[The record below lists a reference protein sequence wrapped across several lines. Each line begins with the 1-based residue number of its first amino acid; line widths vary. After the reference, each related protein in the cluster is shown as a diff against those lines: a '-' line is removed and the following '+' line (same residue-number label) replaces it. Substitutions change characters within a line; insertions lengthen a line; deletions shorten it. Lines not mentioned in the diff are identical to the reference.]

1 MKKITTKMILLM
13 FIIPLLLVFSMVTT
27 IDMAA
32 IMIDVPVTS
41 VEIEGEEILLVDIG
55 ETSNVVKLNAIVKPK
70 EATNKNVTYTVTDL
84 EGNTPSNITV
94 SNSGEVVAKSTGS
107 VRVVATADGG
117 RQDSV
122 QINFYSSKINS
133 AQQINQ
139 NLTVVVG
146 ESLKITPGVD
156 YSLFPANAIGEITYT
171 ASNNKIKVDKY
182 TGEVTGLFVG
192 TSEVTATI
200 SGIKYDNNT
209 NTFIDTT
216 YTLTFN
222 VSVEGNGQENV
233 LNFSGGVN
241 ESEEVIAVDSKTIPF
256 SYVGYSTLGE
266 LSYDIL
272 EEDKQ
277 YIKSV
282 TFEYSDDN
290 LGNVKIVLKLNAP
303 EKDYIFTVKAGSVEL
318 GTLTIKKQKPTLT
331 ISTAKTTF
339 AKSNVNVLFGAVVV
353 GLDES
358 YDIRYES
365 SNTSVFSV
373 NTRDNEAVGKAREEG
388 TSYITAKL
396 YVGGE
401 LISVSPAIEFTVVDP
416 YVSLGIVEAAKT
428 FGLENMFIVG
438 KYEYKNGVK
447 VDSTYRFGIKAASA
461 VGAEATI
468 DYDKLK
474 WSSNNTSVA
483 TVDAN
488 GVIKVLSDGKVTITV
503 ESIYNEQLQTSVS
516 ASFEINCIADAVNV
530 YDYNQLV
537 VASQNNNQIVLRQD
551 IMLADGIN
559 SDNYIEYLNNV
570 ATKQMDTTA
579 DKSYYVA
586 TGHSEDAK
594 IRYCLEITNNIY
606 GNGFAINGDNIT
618 KATDRY
624 GYSVFSGPLNLLAL
638 KYGNSTNGNAKIK
651 AQDNIVFL
659 VKEDNIT
666 ITNVELKGC
675 LDSSITSAGQT
686 NLGKL
691 DNVGTVLEVMGDNF
705 SLNYSRVNNGRTVAR
720 IYGTAYESDASK
732 IEQNPDNYKIE
743 VSISNCILSYGREFI
758 LKVGSNQ
765 ILRNESVYGEELVL
779 PSEDSSAYDHAA
791 PYFKNSTGGNYS
803 TTSNRDDYFVDNYL
817 MTDITLKDSVFYGAG
832 LFCVGFESQFAGL
845 ALHGYDYG
853 SYKFSELG
861 WGAVAGTSYPARI
874 KMQGDVRFYDWKE
887 VSKIDSSTLIEGDTN
902 LLETIGLDLNVSNL
916 LNKFNVQNPGNKVV
930 YKYKGNDYIN
940 GAIVFYG
947 GGKNYSWVDTSS
959 VSDNFNSLNTFEV
972 PLSYFGDRVSLIYFA
987 AGKENF
993 RFMTYSSD
1001 SNINYEIQSN
1011 ALADGSAYSWLIR
1024 K

>member
-41 VEIEGEEILLVDIG
+41 VEIEGEEILFVDVG
-55 ETSNVVKLNAIVKPK
+55 ETSNVVQLNAIVKPK

-94 SNSGEVVAKSTGS
+94 SNNGEVIAKSTGT

-133 AQQINQ
+133 VQQINQ

-146 ESLKITPGVD
+146 ESLKITPGID
-156 YSLFPANAIGEITYT
+156 YSLLPANATGEITYT

-192 TSEVTATI
+192 VSEVTAAI

-209 NTFIDTT
+209 NTFVDTT
-216 YTLTFN
+216 YALTFN
-222 VSVEGNGQENV
+222 VTVEGNGQENV

-266 LSYDIL
+266 LSYDIQ

-282 TFEYSDDN
+282 TFEYLDEN
-290 LGNVKIVLKLNAP
+290 LGNVKVVLKLNAP
-303 EKDYIFTVKAGSVEL
+303 EKDYVFTVKAGSVEL

-331 ISTAKTTF
+331 ISTTKTTF

-353 GLDES
+353 GLDDG

-401 LISVSPAIEFTVVDP
+401 LISVSPTIEFTVVDP

-461 VGAEATI
+461 AGAETTI

-474 WSSNNTSVA
+474 WSTNNPSVA
-483 TVDAN
+483 TVDEN
-488 GVIKVLSDGKVTITV
+488 GVIKVLSNGKATITV
-503 ESIYNEQLQTSVS
+503 ESIYNEQLQTTVS

-551 IMLADGIN
+551 IMLADGITK
-559 SDNYIEYLNNV
+559 DNYIEYLNNV

-618 KATDRY
+618 KAADRY

-659 VKEDNIT
+659 VKKNNIT

-675 LDSSITSAGQT
+675 LDSSITSSGQT

-705 SLNYSRVNNGRTVAR
+705 NLNYSRVNNGRTVAR
-720 IYGTAYESDASK
+720 IYGSAYESDASK
-732 IEQNPDNYKIE
+732 IEENPDDYKIE

-779 PSEDSSAYDHAA
+779 PSENSSAYDHAA
-791 PYFKNSTGGNYS
+791 PYFKDSNGNNYAVNSTKDN
-803 TTSNRDDYFVDNYL
+803 YFVDNYL

-861 WGAVAGTSYPARI
+861 WGTVAGTSYPARI

-887 VSKIDSSTLIEGDTN
+887 VNKIDSSSLIEGDTN

-916 LNKFNVQNPGNKVV
+916 LNKFNTQNPGNKIV

-940 GAIVFYG
+940 GAVVFYG
-947 GGKNYSWVDTSS
+947 GGKNYSWVDTSGVDS
-959 VSDNFNSLNTFEV
+959 NFNSLNTFDV